1 MNRFSLSVID
11 IKKETSDSCTIFF
24 KQPGLR
30 KIKYL
35 AGQYLTLILRIKG
48 RLFYRPYSFSTAP
61 AVDDFLGITVK
72 RIKNGVVSN
81 YINENLQIGD
91 VVEVLEPMGDFV
103 LNKLANPKNIFLWGV
118 GSGITPLYSI
128 LKETL
133 FKDPLSISKVHL
145 VYGNKNQESSIFDE
159 QLKSLHL
166 KFPNIFKITN
176 FYSDDNTIIDCD
188 SSKKGRINSDFIIDV
203 VSKDQLSESAHFICG
218 PSSLK
223 ELIINTLN
231 GLNIDYSSIFT
242 EEFKLSINSKDLSSI
257 QDSQVKLFFGGIYSS
272 VSVLKGRTILDAALD
287 SGIELPYSCQTGNCS
302 TCKGV
307 LKEGNLKMLG
317 LNNKRGDLE
326 QNEFLLCCS
335 YPESKQVIIEVI

>member
-1 MNRFSLSVID
+1 MNKFSVSVID
-11 IKKETSDSCTIFF
+11 IKKETTDTCTIYF

-35 AGQYLTLILRIKG
+35 AGQYLTIILRING

-61 AVDDFLGITVK
+61 AVDNFLGITVK
-72 RIKNGVVSN
+72 RIQNGVVSN
-81 YINENLQIGD
+81 YIHENFKIGD
-91 VVEVLEPMGDFV
+91 VIEVIEPMGNFV
-103 LNKLANPKNIFLWGV
+103 LNKLPYQKNIFLWGV

-133 FKDPLSISKVHL
+133 VKDAHSISKIHL
-145 VYGNKNQESSIFDE
+145 VYGNKNQETSIFDE
-159 QLKSLHL
+159 QLKSLQL
-166 KFPNIFKITN
+166 IFPNTFMVTN
-176 FYSDDNTIIDCD
+176 FYSDDNSIIDCD
-188 SSKKGRINSDFIIDV
+188 STRKGRINTAFVVDL
-203 VSKDQLSESAHFICG
+203 VSKDLLNESVHFICG

-223 ELIINTLN
+223 DLIINTLN
-231 GLNIDYSSIFT
+231 GLNIDNKSIFT
-242 EEFKLSINSKDLSSI
+242 EEFRLSINTKDLSGI
-257 QDSQVKLFFGGIYSS
+257 QNSEVKLFFGGVSS
-272 VSVLKGRTILDAALD
+272 NLTVLKGKTILDAALD

-317 LNNKRGDLE
+317 INNKREDLE